1 MELANAYATA
11 TDLPPLSPQDA
22 PLDDLQF
29 TDEEFT
35 EADVLP
41 FLLQAQD
48 IIAKLESR
56 VVELET
62 DLSSIHRK
70 YEHDRHDWLVGLSQK
85 DQFIHHLSS
94 KLQKQEFNGKQ
105 AIVLLNDCIS
115 NTTGEGDI
123 DVTSTLSLCLSYLRN
138 TGNKTTNMG
147 DEEDFELE
155 EGELE
160 RRQAAANEW
169 KQCPPAPSLST
180 STTWQPVNLMDG
192 LDSPS
197 HGNSIDGSDSSRVD
211 TDSSATNILHAINND
226 DVLSSNTS
234 ISSMTR
240 IQSEDSA
247 AMNST
252 TPATTVTAINDNDDD
267 DLRLHPHQHQHQQ
280 HRPLSSRPQLM
291 TTTPASMD
299 HCANCRQLLTQ
310 LDQQIEQKAY
320 LKRDLGALASA
331 LAEEEQVRE
340 SVEQSRLD
348 LVDDIQ
354 EITTSLFGSL
364 NQVVM
369 DEVTEREGLLR
380 LNRELD
386 GALVNVLQSWDVRDQ
401 RLKEMKELLVDLDA
415 SAHQTATTERPL
427 ALGQGVDECGPA
439 SHLSLYQP
447 TRHTHTLSSL
457 SGALLDE
464 TLSLSSSSYDKTTIR
479 LDGVNF
485 REFQGHLKALTNSIS
500 SSKAS
505 PSSATTTAKATS
517 ASGNQYLPSSPFM
530 KRVVA
535 EDVEPCLFQNNGTS
549 WWKSPWFKRKLMDAI
564 ANNNCEIQHAVRPV
578 PHSAGM
584 TTQTTTTLSSS
595 STSSSCTLPS
605 VASIDMPMPPKTKC
619 TCCGLL
625 RVCEFKMRLHLPTA
639 ATTTSTT
646 SSFMSKMTLQKQQQ
660 QQQQQQQQPWLP
672 IDRFCRDRLV
682 AVCDFYGFLSHL
694 PQAVTQNTPVLVMFK
709 QSLIFRRKMAM
720 AKVGSVALFTSSSSS
735 SSPSAAGDYNLME
748 GLRSASWRQSTSVK
762 RRSRS
767 SKRES
772 IVLDHSGNGSDTGS
786 VVSLSDIQ
794 GLDGTSQIMIVH

>member
-11 TDLPPLSPQDA
+11 TDLPPLSPHNA
-22 PLDDLQF
+22 PVDDLQF

-62 DLSSIHRK
+62 NLSSIHRK
-70 YEHDRHDWLVGLSQK
+70 YEHDRHDWL
-85 DQFIHHLSS
+85 
-94 KLQKQEFNGKQ
+94 EFNGKQ
-105 AIVLLNDCIS
+105 AIVLLNDCIN

-123 DVTSTLSLCLSYLRN
+123 NVTSTLSLCLSYLRN
-138 TGNKTTNMG
+138 TGNKTTNMSE
-147 DEEDFELE
+147 EEDFELE

-169 KQCPPAPSLST
+169 KQCQPTPSLST

-211 TDSSATNILHAINND
+211 TDSSTTNILHATNNG

-240 IQSEDSA
+240 IQSDDSA
-247 AMNST
+247 AMTST

-267 DLRLHPHQHQHQQ
+267 DDLHLQQHQQQQ

-386 GALVNVLQSWDVRDQ
+386 GALVNVLQSWDMRDQ

-415 SAHQTATTERPL
+415 SAHQTTTTERPL

-447 TRHTHTLSSL
+447 TRHSHTLSSL

-485 REFQGHLKALTNSIS
+485 SEFQGHLKALTNSIS

-505 PSSATTTAKATS
+505 PSSATTTTKPTS
-517 ASGNQYLPSSPFM
+517 VSGNQYLPSSPFM

-578 PHSAGM
+578 PHSTGM

-605 VASIDMPMPPKTKC
+605 VASVDMPMPPKTKC

-639 ATTTSTT
+639 STTTSAT

-694 PQAVTQNTPVLVMFK
+694 PQAVSQNTPVLVMFK

-735 SSPSAAGDYNLME
+735 SSSSAAGDYNLME